1 MQGRGE
7 SYPLR
12 HPFALPFMTAQQ
24 INHIAQ
30 LAIQRAHAAHRDGIC
45 TLEAWDAIVRLKLLA
60 CSLALREIE
69 ANGYSWAYAPLP

>member
-7 SYPLR
+7 SFPLH

-30 LAIQRAHAAHRDGIC
+30 LAIQRAHAAHREGAC
-45 TLEAWDAIVRLKLLA
+45 TLDAWDAIVRLQLLA
-60 CSLALREIE
+60 CSVASREIA
-69 ANGYSWAYAPLP
+69 ANGYSWAFAPLP